1 MNKEFFEALEL
12 LAAEN
17 GIPMEELVD
26 KIKQGISK
34 AVKKEYPECDDYLV
48 EIDPEK
54 RVFEVSI
61 MRTVVEGDPE
71 KMVIKK
77 EIPEDK
83 PEDAEG
89 KTEISEM
96 KTENTSKKS
105 RNMHLINIDE
115 AKAYTN
121 KAVKVGDV
129 IPYKLSTAKFGRVA
143 AQNAKQAIRTEIKS
157 FERQKYISQFS
168 DKLHEVV
175 SATVQR
181 VEPEIKSENGK
192 EIKGGN
198 ATLTIDKNEVYLY
211 KNEQIPGEVLKEGDI
226 VKLYIADIIN
236 PDRKPMVKVTRTHRD
251 MVKRLFELEIP
262 EIYDGTV
269 EVKAVAREAGSRT
282 KIAVWSKDKN
292 VDPVGAC
299 IGSKHKRIEK
309 IVDELRGEKIDII
322 VYDEDPKVFI
332 AHALAPATV
341 LSVSIEEG
349 EQKSCTVIVPNDQLS
364 LAIGN
369 KGQNAKLAARLTSYR
384 IDIKPENPIE

>member
-12 LAAEN
+12 LAEDN
-17 GIPMEELVD
+17 GIPMEQLVE
-26 KIKQGISK
+26 KIKQGISR
-34 AVKKEYPECDDYLV
+34 AVKKEYPDCEDFLV
-48 EIDPEK
+48 DIDPEK
-54 RVFEVSI
+54 KIFDVI
-61 MRTVVEGDPE
+61 LMRTVIDGMPID
-71 KMVIKK
+71 MS
-77 EIPEDK
+77 EI
-83 PEDAEG
+83 A
-89 KTEISEM
+89 
-96 KTENTSKKS
+96 
-105 RNMHLINIDE
+105 IDE
-115 AKAYTN
+115 ARTLTGEN
-121 KAVKVGDV
+121 VQDGDV

-168 DKLHEVV
+168 DKLHEAV

-181 VEPEIKSENGK
+181 IEPES
-192 EIKGGN
+192 GN

-211 KNEQIPGEVLKEGDI
+211 RNEQIPGEKLKEGDI

-236 PDRKPMVKVTRTHRD
+236 PDRKPMVKVTRTHKD
-251 MVKRLFELEIP
+251 LVKRLFELEIP

-269 EVKAVAREAGSRT
+269 EVKSISREAGSRT
-282 KIAVWSKDKN
+282 KIAVWSKDSN

-299 IGSKHKRIEK
+299 IGPKHSRIGN
-309 IVDELRGEKIDII
+309 IVNELRGEKIDII
-322 VYDEDPKVFI
+322 VYDEDPAVFI

-369 KGQNAKLAARLTSYR
+369 KGQNAKLAARLTGYR

>member
-12 LAAEN
+12 LAEEN
-17 GIPMEELVD
+17 GIPMEQLVD
-26 KIKQGISK
+26 KIKQGISR
-34 AVKKEYPECDDYLV
+34 AVKKEYPDCEDYMV

-54 RVFEVSI
+54 KVFDVFL
-61 MRTVVEGDPE
+61 MRTVVDG
-71 KMVIKK
+71 
-77 EIPEDK
+77 IPPVDMS
-83 PEDAEG
+83 
-89 KTEISEM
+89 EIS
-96 KTENTSKKS
+96 
-105 RNMHLINIDE
+105 IDE
-115 AKAYTN
+115 ARTITN
-121 KAVKVGDV
+121 KPVKDGDV
-129 IPYKLSTAKFGRVA
+129 IPYQLSTAKFGRVA

-168 DKLHEVV
+168 DKLHEAV

-181 VEPEIKSENGK
+181 VEPES
-192 EIKGGN
+192 GN

-211 KNEQIPGEVLKEGDI
+211 KNEQIPGERLREGEI

-236 PDRKPMVKVTRTHRD
+236 PDRKPMVKVTRTHKD
-251 MVKRLFELEIP
+251 LVKRLFELEIP

-269 EVKAVAREAGSRT
+269 EVKSISREAGSRT

-299 IGSKHKRIEK
+299 IGPKHSRIGN
-309 IVDELRGEKIDII
+309 IVNELRGEKIDII
-322 VYDEDPKVFI
+322 VYDEEPEVFI

-341 LSVSIEEG
+341 ISVSIEDG

-369 KGQNAKLAARLTSYR
+369 KGQNAKLAARLTGYR